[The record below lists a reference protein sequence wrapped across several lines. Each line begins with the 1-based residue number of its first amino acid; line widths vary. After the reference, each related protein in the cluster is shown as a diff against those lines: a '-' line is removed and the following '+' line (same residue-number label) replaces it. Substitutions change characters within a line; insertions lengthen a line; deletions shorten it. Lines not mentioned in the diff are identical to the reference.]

1 MRCNRSFL
9 RKVANNPNEVFATKR
24 FDYIAKIKD
33 NLVYI
38 FRRDYEG
45 KPWKW
50 IVKIPVDK
58 IESNEFKDWTYSEEY
73 RTQRF
78 KADPK
83 HGNRYFTV

>member
-1 MRCNRSFL
+1 MHCIRPFL
-9 RKVANNPNEVFATKR
+9 RKVAKNPNKVFATKR
-24 FDYIAKIKD
+24 YDYIAKPKD
-33 NLVYI
+33 EFIYI

-50 IVKIPVDK
+50 IVKIPK
-58 IESNEFKDWTYSEEY
+58 GKMESNITADWIYSEEY

-78 KADPK
+78 IRDPE

>member
-9 RKVANNPNEVFATKR
+9 RKVANNPNKVFATKR
-24 FDYIAKIKD
+24 FDYIAKAKD
-33 NLVYI
+33 NLIYI

-58 IESNEFKDWTYSEEY
+58 IESQMGDWIYSEEY

-78 KADPK
+78 KADPN

>member
-9 RKVANNPNEVFATKR
+9 RKVANNPNKVFATKR
-24 FDYIAKIKD
+24 FDYIAKSKD
-33 NLVYI
+33 NLIYI

-50 IVKIPVDK
+50 IAKIPIEK
-58 IESNEFKDWTYSEEY
+58 IGSNITKDWIYSEEY

-78 KADPK
+78 KADPE